1 MKSNPPI
8 ASAKRPNWRGLR
20 FFDAYRLVVAS
31 LLLGIHA
38 FFQLKRSSDF
48 FSSPQA
54 FDLFT
59 ILAAIYALV
68 ALILFAVDELRPGR
82 FGIRLQTGLALDLA
96 FLALLGALDSSP
108 VNNLHILMVVNMAY
122 ASLLMGGRESIAY
135 AAIGSLLLLGMNFW
149 DHRLG
154 IDLGVSFTHAGLNG
168 LALFAVAILASSL
181 AKRAQA
187 NEQIAEQRGI
197 DLANET
203 QLNRLILEQSH
214 EGVIVV
220 DENHRIRYANPTAI
234 RLLRIPLPQIGEGS
248 HSRPPLAIISADLN
262 NALHAW
268 RETPERDLSETHIS
282 YPQPLH
288 AHLRPLTSNP
298 QGPVV
303 LFVEDDAYVLE
314 KHQQEKLAAMGRLTA
329 SIAHEIRN
337 PLSAISQAGQLLEQ
351 TIQDEQDRQMLGIVR
366 GQVARINQLIEN
378 VLTTAKRK
386 NAQPER
392 TPLSPWLHDLLA
404 RYQAHA
410 ALGDIRIDLTVEPT
424 LCARVDPSHLEQ
436 ILVILL
442 DNARQ
447 HGKPQAGQ
455 QRIRIDA
462 QAYGSQNRPR
472 IDIRDNGPGAP
483 EEIRNRLFEPFFST
497 HAQGHGLGL
506 FIARELAEANRLSLN
521 YHHDIHGESCFR
533 IIFPVQEF
541 CRDSAPMDT
550 TGSPNEGQ

>member
-1 MKSNPPI
+1 MNTQHSTPTTQ
-8 ASAKRPNWRGLR
+8 RTNWRGLR
-20 FFDAYRLVVAS
+20 FFNAYRLVVAT

-38 FFQLKRSSDF
+38 FIQAERSSDF
-48 FSSPQA
+48 FASPQA

-59 ILAAIYALV
+59 VLAATYALL
-68 ALILFAVDELRPGR
+68 ALILFAIDEWRPGR
-82 FGIRLQTGLALDLA
+82 FAARLQLGLALDIV
-96 FLALLGALDSSP
+96 FLAVLGALDTSP
-108 VNNLHILMVVNMAY
+108 INNLHILMVVNMAY
-122 ASLLMGGRESIAY
+122 ASLLMGGRESITY

-220 DENHRIRYANPTAI
+220 DEDHRIRYANPTAT

-248 HSRPPLAIISADLN
+248 RIRPPLATINADLN

-268 RETPERDLSETHIS
+268 RETPERDLSTTHIH
-282 YPQPLH
+282 YPLH
-288 AHLRPLTSNP
+288 LHVHLRPLTADS
-298 QGPVV
+298 QGPVA
-303 LFVEDDAYVLE
+303 LFIEDDAYLLE

-366 GQVARINQLIEN
+366 SQVARINQLIEN

-386 NAQPER
+386 HAQPKTIR
-392 TPLSPWLHDLLA
+392 LAPWLHELLE
-404 RYQAHA
+404 RYRSHA
-410 ALGDIRIDLTVEPT
+410 AVDEINIDLTVEPA
-424 LCARVDPSHLEQ
+424 LCAHVDPSHLEQ

-447 HGKPQAGQ
+447 HGKPPLGI

-462 QAYGSQNRPR
+462 QAIGAQHRPR
-472 IDIRDNGPGAP
+472 IDIRDNGPGIP
-483 EEIRNRLFEPFFST
+483 ENVRNRLFEPFFST

-506 FIARELAEANRLSLN
+506 FIARELAEANHLSLN
-521 YHHDIHGESCFR
+521 YHHDIHGERCFR
-533 IIFPVQEF
+533 ITFPVQEF
-541 CRDSAPMDT
+541 CRDGALKDAP
-550 TGSPNEGQ
+550 